1 MRKLNRV
8 QGRACAVL
16 RAAAGAGAAELVE
29 QLAARG
35 VDATCVDA
43 IDKDSALHRAT
54 RAGHAA
60 TVRRLLEIAPNAW
73 PMHRNRFT
81 EVTSEVVV
89 SVQNSVRVEEWH
101 DTRHQPLR
109 FGIASGTLRCHLMSS
124 VTNRR
129 HARSREVIRGSC
141 WWLGIVVSSG
151 RPTVL

>member
-1 MRKLNRV
+1 VRKLNRV

-89 SVQNSVRVEEWH
+89 SV
-101 DTRHQPLR
+101 
-109 FGIASGTLRCHLMSS
+109 FGSEFSS
-124 VTNRR
+124 
-129 HARSREVIRGSC
+129 S
-141 WWLGIVVSSG
+141 
-151 RPTVL
+151 